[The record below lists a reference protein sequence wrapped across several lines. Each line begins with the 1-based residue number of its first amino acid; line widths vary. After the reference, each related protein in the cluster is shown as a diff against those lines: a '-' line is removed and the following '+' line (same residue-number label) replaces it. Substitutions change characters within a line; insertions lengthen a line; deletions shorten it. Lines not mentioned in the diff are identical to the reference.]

1 MTSSENDAKN
11 TESGHSD
18 KPTVAGDQHEKLTRA
33 ETGAVEAA
41 VARAEAAEARAKAAE
56 AEAEALATDAAAIAA
71 VVSTDTGT
79 ILTIDPGLV
88 PAGADLP
95 DTVHLHEAVQIADDD
110 SDERITA
117 KLRTHG
123 VHLGRGMIAPRVFWP
138 SLAIVLLLVTF
149 AIFWPDSAADTFG
162 TVQGWIVTNLGWY
175 YMLLV
180 AVFIGIAAVL
190 GFSRLGRI
198 RLGHDDDEPEF
209 GIMSW
214 FSMLFAAGMG
224 IGLVF
229 YGVGEPLTY
238 ATVDPKPGWEGGEDQ
253 MIGRA
258 MAQTFVHWGIHPWA
272 IYAIIGLAIAY
283 AIHRRGRPVS
293 IRWALEPLFGERV
306 KGWTGDVIDILAVL
320 GTVFGV
326 ATSLGLG
333 VQQISAGML
342 EIGIV
347 DRVDNTILV
356 VLIIAVSL
364 IAMFSVISG
373 IGAGMKW
380 LSNINLSM
388 AGALLISMLLLGPTL
403 FLFQTFTESIGF
415 YLANVMQMTFDVGA
429 FQRGEATSWFANWTI
444 FYWGWWISWSPFVGI
459 FIARISR
466 GRTVREF
473 VAGVMLVP
481 TAVGIIWFS
490 VLGGSGI
497 FRQFFG
503 AGDLV
508 EDGQVDVDSVLF
520 KLLGDLPFGTI
531 FSVVGIL
538 LVAIF
543 FITSSDSGSLV
554 IDMLASGGHPNPP
567 TWSRVLWS
575 LVEGLVAIALL
586 LAGGLKSL
594 QAAALATALPFSVI
608 LFLMAIATVKALRID
623 LRVLD
628 RAERTAKLALL
639 TEHVTK
645 QWSDHLAENIDVE
658 SYVDDRID
666 YRISRS
672 RGIFGSRFS
681 SRGNARG
688 QADRTTKQARRGH
701 SE

>member
-1 MTSSENDAKN
+1 MSSPEHTTPDSEGVSHASEPEAALSAEPMPD
-11 TESGHSD
+11 TGALLLE
-18 KPTVAGDQHEKLTRA
+18 PGDQ
-33 ETGAVEAA
+33 
-41 VARAEAAEARAKAAE
+41 
-56 AEAEALATDAAAIAA
+56 
-71 VVSTDTGT
+71 
-79 ILTIDPGLV
+79 
-88 PAGADLP
+88 DLP
-95 DTVHLHEAVQIADDD
+95 DTVHLHEAVQISDDD

-123 VHLGRGMIAPRVFWP
+123 VRIGRGMISPRVFWP
-138 SLAIVLLLVTF
+138 ALIIILALVGYAVALPDAAEQTF
-149 AIFWPDSAADTFG
+149 SS
-162 TVQGWIVTNLGWY
+162 VQGWIVEHLGWY
-175 YMLLV
+175 YMLVV
-180 AVFIGIAAVL
+180 AVFIAVAAFI

-198 RLGHDDDEPEF
+198 RLGQDDDTPEF
-209 GIMSW
+209 GLMSW

-238 ATVDPKPGWEGGEDQ
+238 ATVDPKPGWEGGQSELA
-253 MIGRA
+253 GLA

-306 KGWTGDVIDILAVL
+306 KGWTGDLIDVLAIL

-333 VQQISAGML
+333 VQQISAGMV

-347 DRVDNTILV
+347 DRADNTLLV
-356 VLIIAVSL
+356 ILIIAVTL
-364 IAMFSVISG
+364 IAMLSVVSG

-380 LSNINLSM
+380 LSNINLSL

-403 FLFQTFTESIGF
+403 FLLQNLTESFGF
-415 YLANVMQMTFDVGA
+415 YLANFMQMTFDVGA
-429 FQRGEATSWFANWTI
+429 FQRGEANSWFANWTI

-466 GRTVREF
+466 GRTIREF
-473 VAGVMLVP
+473 IAGVMLVP
-481 TAVGIIWFS
+481 TLVGIIWFS
-490 VLGGSGI
+490 VLGGSGL
-497 FRQFFG
+497 FRQLFG

-508 EDGQVDVDSVLF
+508 EDGTVNIDSVLF
-520 KLLGDLPFGTI
+520 KILGDLPFGTI
-531 FSVVGIL
+531 FSIVGII

-554 IDMLASGGHPNPP
+554 VDMLASGGHPNPP
-567 TWSRVLWS
+567 AWSRILWA
-575 LVEGLVAIALL
+575 VIEGLVAIALL

-608 LFLMAIATVKALRID
+608 LLLMAFATLKALRID
-623 LRVLD
+623 DKVLE
-628 RAERTAKLALL
+628 RAERTQRLERL
-639 TEHVTK
+639 TEHMTS
-645 QWSDHLAENIDVE
+645 QWAGSLADNAEME
-658 SYVDDRID
+658 SYVNDRID
-666 YRISRS
+666 YRISRTRGVFPVRPAS
-672 RGIFGSRFS
+672 RP
-681 SRGNARG
+681 
-688 QADRTTKQARRGH
+688 QHKK
-701 SE
+701 